1 MQAVPRS
8 IESYSAPFQQKKP
21 SDIGSWPLYVA
32 GFGRQHIIY
41 IRTVDLRPQDN

>member
-1 MQAVPRS
+1 MECPQ
-8 IESYSAPFQQKKP
+8 I
-21 SDIGSWPLYVA
+21 DNWPLYVA